1 MLNIGKNP
9 DFYTLERIRIF
20 NIGMDQDFKTFAGM
34 KKEMEKKM
42 SDPQPLRIFFM
53 CVQTAPVSVRAI
65 LYPKI
70 II

>member
-1 MLNIGKNP
+1 
-9 DFYTLERIRIF
+9 
-20 NIGMDQDFKTFAGM
+20 MDPDFKTFAGM

-65 LYPKI
+65 LNPEI